1 MVIISFLNLYQ
12 KMKSVYKKP
21 DKKGFTLVEVVAATT
36 ILALISSSVWVVVD
50 RCVTSTA
57 NTKLK
62 LQAFETARENME
74 TILSKASVKETVE
87 YGASDKYPG
96 IEWENIVE
104 TFYEPI
110 NSQMWL
116 RAVCNAMYYDMSG
129 QKQSVELVHW
139 LTGLTKEQLLQILSR
154 QEESQDKLKPQLLE
168 AIEDA
173 AAYAGVTDE
182 VIQQWLDNGMLTTAD
197 GFFVKNNLDL
207 YKLNNGSPGKEDQKL
222 QIASEEDLRR
232 FMTKQKQK
240 EMQNEIDPATGLT
253 YGQME
258 QMNIQEIWDIIK
270 NKRNGEQ

>member
-1 MVIISFLNLYQ
+1 
-12 KMKSVYKKP
+12 MKSVYKKP